1 MIFVFCFCF
10 YIYFGTFGD
19 LVVHCEYNPF
29 VCFYK
34 WGFQNEEQELLER
47 FLGAW
52 DLLRLRLK
60 HQNRL
65 KLIFTHLILTSSLFR
80 SSEKNYNIFLYQ
92 HDKRTYAFFILISRL
107 HFWTKLSMKLRFQQ
121 KSFPFLPNIFAANYT
136 EQQKCFNC
144 KKASFLYFC
153 VFCAR
158 NIFLKLFSARSY
170 CLLLLIFLTTWVL
183 HNRENITKYFIMY
196 MPITESYYI

>member
-1 MIFVFCFCF
+1 MGFPEWGTGTTRTFSWGLGSPPAKAETLIEAEINIYLFDSNIPSKFIIFAC
-10 YIYFGTFGD
+10 INT
-19 LVVHCEYNPF
+19 N
-29 VCFYK
+29 
-34 WGFQNEEQELLER
+34 
-47 FLGAW
+47 
-52 DLLRLRLK
+52 
-60 HQNRL
+60 
-65 KLIFTHLILTSSLFR
+65 
-80 SSEKNYNIFLYQ
+80 
-92 HDKRTYAFFILISRL
+92 KRTFVLFILISRL

-136 EQQKCFNC
+136 EQQKSFNC

-170 CLLLLIFLTTWVL
+170 CLLLLIFLTTWVV
-183 HNRENITKYFIMY
+183 HNRENKTKYFIIY

>member
-1 MIFVFCFCF
+1 MGFPEWGTGTTRTFSWGLGSPPAKAETLIEAEINIYLFDSNKLFTSYFPSKISIFSCTNTNRW
-10 YIYFGTFGD
+10 TF
-19 LVVHCEYNPF
+19 V
-29 VCFYK
+29 
-34 WGFQNEEQELLER
+34 
-47 FLGAW
+47 
-52 DLLRLRLK
+52 
-60 HQNRL
+60 
-65 KLIFTHLILTSSLFR
+65 
-80 SSEKNYNIFLYQ
+80 
-92 HDKRTYAFFILISRL
+92 FFILISRL

-136 EQQKCFNC
+136 EQQKSFNC

-158 NIFLKLFSARSY
+158 NIFLRLFSARSY